1 MQQFDVTA
9 HNYDFVFK
17 DSFNLFKNDI
27 ADFLKVELPG
37 IASYL
42 ETEFAEIETNAERMD
57 LNFILE
63 DGSILHL
70 EEEVEIS
77 VDDLIRFA
85 SYDLKLYNRYRDR
98 IRTIILCIKGYP
110 AAEAGFNCGSLGY
123 NTTVVNMSDKDGK
136 EKMKEL
142 KEKIE
147 KREEI
152 NYLDLIFLPLM
163 NSDQELVKRVKKTI
177 ELEDKL
183 DADQKFKNNLA
194 ALTIVL
200 CDKFLSSKNMA
211 ELWRDR
217 KMVKFFKYVEEQG
230 KKKGKEEGKIA
241 GKIEGKQEEARLILM
256 RQIKAKFGKLDNGI
270 INLINEAELSK
281 IEDLS
286 EKIVTTNSK
295 EELIDF
301 LKH

>member
-17 DSFNLFKNDI
+17 DSFSLFKNDI
-27 ADFLKVELPG
+27 GDFLKVELPG
-37 IASYL
+37 IDSYL
-42 ETEFAEIETNAERMD
+42 ETEFAEIETSAERMD
-57 LNFILE
+57 LNFKLE

-70 EEEVEIS
+70 EEEIEVSVE
-77 VDDLIRFA
+77 DLIRFA

-110 AAEAGFNCGSLGY
+110 AAEAVFNAGSLGY
-123 NTTVVNMSDKDGK
+123 NTTVVNMSDKDDK

-142 KEKIE
+142 REKIE
-147 KREEI
+147 QGEEI
-152 NYLDLIFLPLM
+152 NYLELIFLPLM
-163 NSDQELVKRVKKTI
+163 NSDQDMVKRVKETI

-200 CDKFLSSKNMA
+200 CDKFLSSENMI

-217 KMVKFFKYVEEQG
+217 KMVKFFKYVEDQG
-230 KKKGKEEGKIA
+230 KKKGKEEGR
-241 GKIEGKQEEARLILM
+241 IEGKQEEARLILM
-256 RQIKAKFGKLDNGI
+256 RQVKAKFKNADNEI
-270 INLINEAELSK
+270 IDLINEAELSK

-286 EKIVTTNSK
+286 EKIVTADSK
-295 EELIDF
+295 EEIIDF

>member
-17 DSFNLFKNDI
+17 DSFSLFKNDI
-27 ADFLKVELPG
+27 GDFLKVELPG
-37 IASYL
+37 IVYYL
-42 ETEFAEIETNAERMD
+42 ETEFSEIETSTERMD
-57 LNFILE
+57 LNFKLE

-70 EEEVEIS
+70 EEEIEVS

-110 AAEAGFNCGSLGY
+110 AAEAAFNAGSLGY

-142 KEKIE
+142 REKIE
-147 KREEI
+147 KGEEI
-152 NYLDLIFLPLM
+152 NYLELIFLPLM
-163 NSDQELVKRVKKTI
+163 NSDQDIVKRVKETI

-200 CDKFLSSKNMA
+200 CDKFLSSENMI

-217 KMVKFFKYVEEQG
+217 KMVKFFKYVEDQG
-230 KKKGKEEGKIA
+230 KN
-241 GKIEGKQEEARLILM
+241 EEARMLM
-256 RQIKAKFGKLDNGI
+256 LRQIKAKFGDSDNEI
-270 INLINEAELSK
+270 IDLINKAELSK

-286 EKIVTTNSK
+286 EKIITADSK
-295 EELIDF
+295 EEIIDF

>member
-17 DSFNLFKNDI
+17 DSFSLFKNDI
-27 ADFLKVELPG
+27 GDFLKVELPG
-37 IASYL
+37 IDSYL
-42 ETEFAEIETNAERMD
+42 ETEFAEIETSAERMD
-57 LNFILE
+57 LNFKLE

-70 EEEVEIS
+70 EEEIEVSVE
-77 VDDLIRFA
+77 DLIRFA

-110 AAEAGFNCGSLGY
+110 AAEAVFNAGSLGY
-123 NTTVVNMSDKDGK
+123 NTTVVNMSDKDDK

-142 KEKIE
+142 REKIE
-147 KREEI
+147 QGEEI
-152 NYLDLIFLPLM
+152 NYLELIFLPLM
-163 NSDQELVKRVKKTI
+163 NSDQDMVKRVKETI

-200 CDKFLSSKNMA
+200 CDKFLSSENMI

-217 KMVKFFKYVEEQG
+217 KMVKFFKYVEDQG
-230 KKKGKEEGKIA
+230 KKKGKEEGR
-241 GKIEGKQEEARLILM
+241 IEGKQEEARLILM
-256 RQIKAKFGKLDNGI
+256 RQVKAKFKNADNEI
-270 INLINEAELSK
+270 IDLINEAELSK

-286 EKIVTTNSK
+286 EKIVTVDSK
-295 EELIDF
+295 EEIIDF

>member
-1 MQQFDVTA
+1 MHNNFDITA

-17 DSFNLFKNDI
+17 DSFNLFKNNI
-27 ADFLKVELPG
+27 ADFLMMELPG
-37 IASYL
+37 IVSYL
-42 ETEFAEIETNAERMD
+42 ETEFTEVKTNTERMD

-70 EEEVEIS
+70 EEEIEIS
-77 VDDLIRFA
+77 VNDLIRFA
-85 SYDLKLYNRYRDR
+85 SYDLKLYNRYRDK

-110 AAEAGFNCGSLGY
+110 ALEAGFNCSSLSY

-136 EKMKEL
+136 KKLKEL

-147 KREEI
+147 NKEQI

-163 NSDQELVKRVKKTI
+163 NSDKKMVKRVKKTI
-177 ELEDKL
+177 ELEEKL
-183 DADQKFKNNLA
+183 DVEQNLRNKIV

-200 CDKFLSSKNMA
+200 CDKFLNNKDMS
-211 ELWRDR
+211 ELWEEY

-230 KKKGKEEGKIA
+230 KKEGKL
-241 GKIEGKQEEARLILM
+241 EGKQEEAILILI
-256 RQIKAKFGKLDNGI
+256 RQIKAKFGEVDNEI
-270 INLINEAELSK
+270 INLIKDAELNK

-286 EKIVTTNSK
+286 EKIVTTNSEK
-295 EELIDF
+295 ELLDF
-301 LKH
+301 LKQ

>member
-17 DSFNLFKNDI
+17 DSFSLFKNDI
-27 ADFLKVELPG
+27 GDFLKVELPG
-37 IASYL
+37 IVSYL
-42 ETEFAEIETNAERMD
+42 ETEFSEIETSTERMD
-57 LNFILE
+57 LNFKLE

-70 EEEVEIS
+70 EEEIEVS

-98 IRTIILCIKGYP
+98 IQTIILCIKGYP
-110 AAEAGFNCGSLGY
+110 AAEAAFNAGSLGY

-142 KEKIE
+142 REKIE
-147 KREEI
+147 KGEEI
-152 NYLDLIFLPLM
+152 NYLELIFLPLM
-163 NSDQELVKRVKKTI
+163 NSDQDMVKRVKETI

-200 CDKFLSSKNMA
+200 CDKFLSSENMI

-217 KMVKFFKYVEEQG
+217 KMVKFFKYVEDQG
-230 KKKGKEEGKIA
+230 KN
-241 GKIEGKQEEARLILM
+241 EEAKMLM
-256 RQIKAKFGKLDNGI
+256 LRQIKAKFGDSDNEI
-270 INLINEAELSK
+270 IDLINKAELSK

-286 EKIVTTNSK
+286 EKIITADSK
-295 EELIDF
+295 EEIIDF

>member
-17 DSFNLFKNDI
+17 DSFSLFKNDI
-27 ADFLKVELPG
+27 GDFLKVELPG
-37 IASYL
+37 IDSYL
-42 ETEFAEIETNAERMD
+42 ETEFSEIETNAERMD
-57 LNFILE
+57 LNFKLE

-70 EEEVEIS
+70 EEEIEVS

-110 AAEAGFNCGSLGY
+110 AAEVAFNAGSLGY

-136 EKMKEL
+136 EKLKEL
-142 KEKIE
+142 REKIE
-147 KREEI
+147 KGEEI
-152 NYLDLIFLPLM
+152 NYLELIFLPLM
-163 NSDQELVKRVKKTI
+163 NSDQDMVKRVKETI

-200 CDKFLSSKNMA
+200 CDKFLSSENMI

-230 KKKGKEEGKIA
+230 KKKGKEEGR
-241 GKIEGKQEEARLILM
+241 IEGKQEEARLILM
-256 RQIKAKFGKLDNGI
+256 RQVKAKFKNADNEI
-270 INLINEAELSK
+270 IDLINEAELSK

-286 EKIVTTNSK
+286 EKIVTVDSK
-295 EELIDF
+295 EEIIDF

>member
-17 DSFNLFKNDI
+17 DSFSLFKNDI
-27 ADFLKVELPG
+27 GDFLKVELPG
-37 IASYL
+37 IVSYL
-42 ETEFAEIETNAERMD
+42 ETEFSEIETSTERMD
-57 LNFILE
+57 LNFKLE

-70 EEEVEIS
+70 EEEIEVS

-110 AAEAGFNCGSLGY
+110 AAEAAFNAGSLGY

-142 KEKIE
+142 REKIE
-147 KREEI
+147 KGEEI
-152 NYLDLIFLPLM
+152 NYLELIFLPLM
-163 NSDQELVKRVKKTI
+163 NSDQDMVKRVKETI

-200 CDKFLSSKNMA
+200 CDKFLSSENMI

-217 KMVKFFKYVEEQG
+217 KMVKFFKYVEDQG
-230 KKKGKEEGKIA
+230 KN
-241 GKIEGKQEEARLILM
+241 EEAKMLM
-256 RQIKAKFGKLDNGI
+256 LRQIKAKFGDSDNEI
-270 INLINEAELSK
+270 IDLINKAELSK

-286 EKIVTTNSK
+286 EKIITADSK
-295 EELIDF
+295 EEIIDF

>member
-1 MQQFDVTA
+1 VTA

-17 DSFNLFKNDI
+17 DSFSLFKNDI
-27 ADFLKVELPG
+27 GDFLKVELPG
-37 IASYL
+37 IVSYL
-42 ETEFAEIETNAERMD
+42 ETEFSEIETSTERMD
-57 LNFILE
+57 LNFKLE

-70 EEEVEIS
+70 EEEIEVS

-110 AAEAGFNCGSLGY
+110 AAEAAFNAGSLGY

-142 KEKIE
+142 REKIE
-147 KREEI
+147 KGEEI
-152 NYLDLIFLPLM
+152 NYLELIFLPLM
-163 NSDQELVKRVKKTI
+163 NSDQDIVKRVKETI

-200 CDKFLSSKNMA
+200 CDKFLSSENMI

-217 KMVKFFKYVEEQG
+217 KMVKFFKYVEE
-230 KKKGKEEGKIA
+230 KGKND
-241 GKIEGKQEEARLILM
+241 EARMLM
-256 RQIKAKFGKLDNGI
+256 IRQIKAKFGDPDNEI
-270 INLINEAELSK
+270 IDLINKAELSK

-286 EKIVTTNSK
+286 EKIITADSK
-295 EELIDF
+295 EEIIDF

>member
-1 MQQFDVTA
+1 M
-9 HNYDFVFK
+9 
-17 DSFNLFKNDI
+17 
-27 ADFLKVELPG
+27 
-37 IASYL
+37 
-42 ETEFAEIETNAERMD
+42 
-57 LNFILE
+57 
-63 DGSILHL
+63 
-70 EEEVEIS
+70 
-77 VDDLIRFA
+77 
-85 SYDLKLYNRYRDR
+85 YNRYRDR

-110 AAEAGFNCGSLGY
+110 AAEASFNAGSLGY

-142 KEKIE
+142 REKIE
-147 KREEI
+147 KGEEI
-152 NYLDLIFLPLM
+152 NYLELIFLPLM
-163 NSDQELVKRVKKTI
+163 NSDQDMVKRVKETI

-200 CDKFLSSKNMA
+200 CDKFLSSENMI

-230 KKKGKEEGKIA
+230 KKKGKEEGRIE

-256 RQIKAKFGKLDNGI
+256 RQVKAKFKNADNEI
-270 INLINEAELSK
+270 IDLINEAELSK

-286 EKIVTTNSK
+286 EKIVTVDSK
-295 EELIDF
+295 AEIIDF

>member
-1 MQQFDVTA
+1 
-9 HNYDFVFK
+9 
-17 DSFNLFKNDI
+17 
-27 ADFLKVELPG
+27 
-37 IASYL
+37 
-42 ETEFAEIETNAERMD
+42 MD
-57 LNFILE
+57 LNFKLE

-70 EEEVEIS
+70 EEEIEVS

-110 AAEAGFNCGSLGY
+110 AAEAAFNAGSLGY

-142 KEKIE
+142 REKIE
-147 KREEI
+147 KGEEI
-152 NYLDLIFLPLM
+152 NYLELIFLPLM
-163 NSDQELVKRVKKTI
+163 NSDQDIVRRVKETI

-200 CDKFLSSKNMA
+200 CDKFLSSENMI

-230 KKKGKEEGKIA
+230 KKKGKEEGKI
-241 GKIEGKQEEARLILM
+241 EGKQEEARLILM
-256 RQIKAKFGKLDNGI
+256 RQVKAKFKNADNEI
-270 INLINEAELSK
+270 IDLINEAELSK

-286 EKIVTTNSK
+286 EKIITADSK
-295 EELIDF
+295 EEIIDF

>member
-1 MQQFDVTA
+1 MQQKFDFTA

-27 ADFLKVELPG
+27 ADFLEVELPG
-37 IASYL
+37 IVSYL
-42 ETEFAEIETNAERMD
+42 ETEFAEIETNTERMD
-57 LNFILE
+57 LNFTLE

-70 EEEVEIS
+70 EEEVEVS

-110 AAEAGFNCGSLGY
+110 DSEAAFNAGSLGY

-136 EKMKEL
+136 AKMKEL
-142 KEKIE
+142 REKIE
-147 KREEI
+147 KGEEI
-152 NYLDLIFLPLM
+152 NYLELIFLPLM
-163 NSDQELVKRVKKTI
+163 NSDQDMVKRVKETI

-183 DADQKFKNNLA
+183 DSKQNFKNNLA

-200 CDKFLSSKNMA
+200 CDKFLSSENMI

-230 KKKGKEEGKIA
+230 KK
-241 GKIEGKQEEARLILM
+241 
-256 RQIKAKFGKLDNGI
+256 
-270 INLINEAELSK
+270 
-281 IEDLS
+281 
-286 EKIVTTNSK
+286 
-295 EELIDF
+295 
-301 LKH
+301 

>member
-17 DSFNLFKNDI
+17 DSFSLFKNDI
-27 ADFLKVELPG
+27 GDFLKVDLPG
-37 IASYL
+37 IDAYL
-42 ETEFAEIETNAERMD
+42 ETEFAEIETSAERMD
-57 LNFILE
+57 LNFKLE

-110 AAEAGFNCGSLGY
+110 ASEAGFDAGSLGY
-123 NTTVVNMSDKDGK
+123 NTTIVNMSDKDGK
-136 EKMKEL
+136 AKMKEL
-142 KEKIE
+142 RKKIE
-147 KREEI
+147 KGEEI
-152 NYLDLIFLPLM
+152 NYLELIFLPLM
-163 NSDQELVKRVKKTI
+163 NSDQEMVTRVKETI

-200 CDKFLSSKNMA
+200 CDKFLSSENMI

-230 KKKGKEEGKIA
+230 KIEGKKE
-241 GKIEGKQEEARLILM
+241 GKQEGKQEEARMLM
-256 RQIKAKFGKLDNGI
+256 LRQIKAKFGDTENEI
-270 INLINEAELSK
+270 IDLINKAELSK

-286 EKIVTTNSK
+286 ERIITADSEK
-295 EELIDF
+295 ELIDF

>member
-17 DSFNLFKNDI
+17 DSFSLFKNDI
-27 ADFLKVELPG
+27 GDFLKVELPG
-37 IASYL
+37 IVSYL
-42 ETEFAEIETNAERMD
+42 ETEFSEIETSAERMD
-57 LNFILE
+57 LNFKLE

-70 EEEVEIS
+70 EEEIEVS

-110 AAEAGFNCGSLGY
+110 AAEATFNAGSLGY

-142 KEKIE
+142 REKIE
-147 KREEI
+147 KGEEI
-152 NYLDLIFLPLM
+152 NYLELIFLPLM
-163 NSDQELVKRVKKTI
+163 NSDQDMVKLVKETI

-200 CDKFLSSKNMA
+200 CDKFLSSENMI

-230 KKKGKEEGKIA
+230 KN
-241 GKIEGKQEEARLILM
+241 EGKQEEARMLM
-256 RQIKAKFGKLDNGI
+256 IRQIKAKFGNTDNEI
-270 INLINEAELSK
+270 IDLINKSELSK

-286 EKIVTTNSK
+286 EKIITSDSK
-295 EELIDF
+295 EEIIDF